1 MARGKGGRYRVSVDI
16 GGTFTDLVFQDAKSG
31 DTFTG
36 KVLSTPANPAG
47 GVLEG
52 LKTFLPK
59 DAGLEFLIH
68 GTTVGVNAVL
78 ERKGA
83 RVALVTTRNF
93 GDVYAIQ
100 GNDRRDIFSIHYRK
114 PKGLLRRRDVFTVRE
129 RLRSDQSVEEPI
141 LLADLDPVIAAAKE
155 GRYDSIAICFLHAY
169 SNPVHELAAEKYLAE
184 RLPEFPVI
192 LSHRVSPEWREF
204 ARSSTAIME
213 AYIAPVVKRYLTT
226 LIQELK
232 RTLAGRELHVMES
245 NGGAMTAAAAREH
258 PLQTLLS
265 GPVGGAIG
273 AKAVAK
279 SLGRP
284 NLISIDMG
292 GTSFDAS
299 LIVDGQ
305 PTLSGEAELEGLPI
319 QMSNVDIHVIGA
331 GGGSLAWLEG
341 GNIRVGPRSAGS
353 VPGPACYGRGG
364 TEATV
369 TDANVV
375 LGRIDPAT
383 FAGGRMTLDVG
394 AAQAAVGRV
403 ARAIGLGTEAM
414 AQGILDIVNAKM
426 ADTVRTITIRR
437 GIDPRD
443 FALFA
448 YGGAGPMHAAAIAQQ
463 LEIGEVIVPV
473 HPGAFSAWG
482 MLHTDVMQEFKRT
495 YYHLWD
501 HVAPAELEAA
511 YKELEARGRESLA
524 HEGIAAGKMSFAR
537 TADFRYEF
545 QEYQIACDMPSG
557 VADKAKV
564 RKAFDAAYLK
574 QYGHANAEA
583 RLEIVTLRV
592 MAIGKLDRPGIVA
605 PRPVAVPPARKRMV
619 HFDGRRHETAI
630 VGRLGLAV
638 GKGVK
643 GPAIIEE
650 PTATTVLPPGWKATI
665 IKGGH
670 MSLKRVG

>member
-1 MARGKGGRYRVSVDI
+1 MPAQSARRYRVSVDI
-16 GGTFTDLVFQDAKSG
+16 GGTFTDLVFQDAETG

-36 KVLSTPANPAG
+36 KVLSTPDNRAR

-52 LKTFLPK
+52 LTTFLPK
-59 DAGLEFLIH
+59 ASKLEFLIH
-68 GTTVGVNAVL
+68 GTTVGLNAVL

-83 RVALVTTRNF
+83 RVALVTTHKF

-114 PKGLLRRRDVFTVRE
+114 PKGLTRRRDVFTVRE
-129 RLRSDQSVEEPI
+129 RLLADRSVDVPVQ
-141 LLADLDPVIAAAKE
+141 LADLDPLIASVKA
-155 GRYDSIAICFLHAY
+155 GNYDAIAICFLHAY
-169 SNPVHELAAEKYLAE
+169 TNPVHELAAEKYLAE
-184 RLPEFPVI
+184 RLPDFPVI

-204 ARSSTAIME
+204 ARTSTAVME
-213 AYIAPVVKRYLTT
+213 AYIAPVVQRYLTT
-226 LIQELK
+226 LMKELES
-232 RTLAGRELHVMES
+232 TLGGSELHVMES
-245 NGGAMTAAAAREH
+245 NGGAMTAAAAHEH
-258 PLQTLLS
+258 PIQTLLS

-273 AKAVAK
+273 ARAVSAA
-279 SLGRP
+279 LHRP
-284 NLISIDMG
+284 NLITIDMG

-305 PTLSGEAELEGLPI
+305 ATLSGEAELEGLPI

-383 FAGGRMTLDVG
+383 FAGGRMTLDVA
-394 AAQAAVGRV
+394 AAQTAV
-403 ARAIGLGTEAM
+403 AKIAKSLNLSTEAM

-443 FALFA
+443 FSLFA
-448 YGGAGPMHAAAIAQQ
+448 YGGAGPMHAVAIAQQ

-501 HVAPAELEAA
+501 NVDPADLESAYRALEAQ
-511 YKELEARGRESLA
+511 GREQLRK
-524 HEGIAAGKMSFAR
+524 EGIPDNKMKFAR
-537 TADFRYEF
+537 TGDFRYEF

-557 VADKAKV
+557 VADKAAV
-564 RKAFDAAYLK
+564 RTAFDAAYLK

-583 RLEIVTLRV
+583 RLEVVTLRV
-592 MAIGKLDRPGIVA
+592 MAIGQLDRPGIVA
-605 PRPVAVPPARKRMV
+605 PSAISVPPPRKRVV
-619 HFDGRRHETAI
+619 HFDGKPYETTI

-638 GKGVK
+638 GEGTL

-665 IKGGH
+665 IEGGH
-670 MSLKRVG
+670 MSLTRVK

>member
-1 MARGKGGRYRVSVDI
+1 MTAQSAKRYRVSVDI
-16 GGTFTDLVFQDAKSG
+16 GGTFTDLVFQDARTG

-36 KVLSTPANPAG
+36 KVLSTPDNRAR

-52 LKTFLPK
+52 LTTFMPK
-59 DAGLEFLIH
+59 GSKLEFLIH
-68 GTTVGVNAVL
+68 GTTVGLNAVL

-83 RVALVTTRNF
+83 RVALVTTHKF

-114 PKGLLRRRDVFTVRE
+114 PKGLTRRRDVFTVRE
-129 RLRSDQSVEEPI
+129 RLLADRSVDVPI
-141 LLADLDPVIAAAKE
+141 QLADLDPLIASVKA
-155 GRYDSIAICFLHAY
+155 GNYDAIAICFLHAY
-169 SNPVHELAAEKYLAE
+169 TNPVHELAAEKYLKE
-184 RLPEFPVI
+184 RLPDFPVV

-204 ARSSTAIME
+204 ARTSTAVME
-213 AYIAPVVKRYLTT
+213 AYIAPVVQRYLTT
-226 LIQELK
+226 LMEELAT
-232 RTLAGRELHVMES
+232 TLNGNELHVMES
-245 NGGAMTAAAAREH
+245 NGGAMTASAAREH
-258 PLQTLLS
+258 PIQTLLS

-273 AKAVAK
+273 ARAVSVA
-279 SLGRP
+279 LHRP
-284 NLISIDMG
+284 NLITIDMG

-305 PTLSGEAELEGLPI
+305 ATLSGEAELEGLPI

-383 FAGGRMTLDVG
+383 FAGGRMTLDV
-394 AAQAAVGRV
+394 AAAHTAVTKI
-403 ARAIGLGTEAM
+403 AKSLNLSTEVM

-443 FALFA
+443 FSLFA
-448 YGGAGPMHAAAIAQQ
+448 YGGAGPMHAVAIAQQ

-501 HVAPAELEAA
+501 NVDPADLESAYRALEAQ
-511 YKELEARGRESLA
+511 GREQLRK
-524 HEGIAAGKMSFAR
+524 EGVPDNKIRFAR
-537 TADFRYEF
+537 TGDFRYEF
-545 QEYQIACDMPSG
+545 QEYQIACDMPAG
-557 VADKAKV
+557 VADKAVV
-564 RKAFDAAYLK
+564 RTAFDAAYLK
-574 QYGHANAEA
+574 QYGHSNAEA
-583 RLEIVTLRV
+583 RLEVVTLRV
-592 MAIGKLDRPGIVA
+592 MAIGQLDRPGIVA
-605 PRPVAVPPARKRMV
+605 PSAIAVPPPRSRVV
-619 HFDGRRHETAI
+619 HFDGKPYETSI

-638 GKGVK
+638 GEGTM

-665 IKGGH
+665 IEGGH
-670 MSLKRVG
+670 MSLTRVK